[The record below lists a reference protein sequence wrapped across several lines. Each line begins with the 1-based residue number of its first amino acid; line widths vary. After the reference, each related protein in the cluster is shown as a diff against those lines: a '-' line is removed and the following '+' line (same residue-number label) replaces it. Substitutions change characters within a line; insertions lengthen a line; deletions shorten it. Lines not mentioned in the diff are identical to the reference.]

1 MGTDYFGRDVMTR
14 IVWGGRVS
22 LSVAFLVVF
31 YSLLVGVP
39 IGLVS
44 GFVGGRLD
52 NVLMRIMDAFLT
64 FPPLLLA
71 VAIVGLLGPDLEN
84 VVIALGIVQVPVFAR
99 IVRGSTLSAREEVYI
114 VAARALGAS
123 ARRIV
128 FSGILRN
135 IVSPIVVQITIVF
148 AGAIIAE
155 ASLSFLG
162 LGSQPPA
169 PSWGRDLSEARRY
182 MGDAPWLIIGP
193 ILACMLCVLSVNFV
207 GDGLR
212 DSLDPRSWRAKAT
225 RKGRD
230 PWSRSQVNPVNE
242 IASGSGAGPEGSQ
255 SPHPVSHTDDGI
267 VHAVGGVSFDLMP
280 GRVLGIVGESGSGK
294 SVTALSIMK
303 LVVSPPG
310 EVVADEITLDG
321 EDILHIDEFHARRIR
336 GSRIAMVF
344 QDPMK
349 SLNPVLTVGRQLT
362 EALREHLG
370 LSERAARER
379 GGRAARA
386 SRHSRRRE
394 TGSATTP
401 TSSRVE
407 CASGS

>member
-1 MGTDYFGRDVMTR
+1 MSTTPSHIGAGDASESMTYRGGAFLASQQFMRNHAALAGFFILLLLGLAAVLAPWLSPYDPAALKLSEKLLPPSLSHWMGTDYFGRDVMTR

-22 LSVAFLVVF
+22 LSVAFLVVC

-84 VVIALGIVQVPVFAR
+84 VVIALGIVQIPVFAR

-123 ARRIV
+123 SARIV

-162 LGSQPPA
+162 LGSQPPD

-182 MGDAPWLIIGP
+182 MGDAPWLLIGP
-193 ILACMLCVLSVNFV
+193 ILACMLCVLSINFV

-212 DSLDPRSWRAKAT
+212 DSLDPRSWRAKT
-225 RKGRD
+225 TG
-230 PWSRSQVNPVNE
+230 
-242 IASGSGAGPEGSQ
+242 
-255 SPHPVSHTDDGI
+255 
-267 VHAVGGVSFDLMP
+267 
-280 GRVLGIVGESGSGK
+280 
-294 SVTALSIMK
+294 
-303 LVVSPPG
+303 
-310 EVVADEITLDG
+310 
-321 EDILHIDEFHARRIR
+321 
-336 GSRIAMVF
+336 
-344 QDPMK
+344 
-349 SLNPVLTVGRQLT
+349 
-362 EALREHLG
+362 
-370 LSERAARER
+370 
-379 GGRAARA
+379 
-386 SRHSRRRE
+386 
-394 TGSATTP
+394 GSAPLVPERVTP
-401 TSSRVE
+401 
-407 CASGS
+407 

>member
-1 MGTDYFGRDVMTR
+1 MSAAPSPSDGIETSAAPRYRGGVFLASRQFMRNHAALAGFFILLVFGLAAVFAPWLSPYDPTALKLSEKLLPPGPAHWMGTDYFGRDVMTR

-22 LSVAFLVVF
+22 LLVAVLVVF

-39 IGLVS
+39 IGLIS

-123 ARRIV
+123 SIRIV

-135 IVSPIVVQITIVF
+135 IVSPIVVQVTIVF
-148 AGAIIAE
+148 ASAIVAE

-162 LGSQPPA
+162 LGSQPPD

-193 ILACMLCVLSVNFV
+193 ILACMLCVLSINFV

-212 DSLDPRSWRAKAT
+212 DSLDPRSWRAKST
-225 RKGRD
+225 RKGA
-230 PWSRSQVNPVNE
+230 PLVP
-242 IASGSGAGPEGSQ
+242 GP
-255 SPHPVSHTDDGI
+255 
-267 VHAVGGVSFDLMP
+267 
-280 GRVLGIVGESGSGK
+280 
-294 SVTALSIMK
+294 
-303 LVVSPPG
+303 
-310 EVVADEITLDG
+310 
-321 EDILHIDEFHARRIR
+321 
-336 GSRIAMVF
+336 
-344 QDPMK
+344 
-349 SLNPVLTVGRQLT
+349 
-362 EALREHLG
+362 
-370 LSERAARER
+370 
-379 GGRAARA
+379 
-386 SRHSRRRE
+386 
-394 TGSATTP
+394 ATP
-401 TSSRVE
+401 
-407 CASGS
+407 

>member
-1 MGTDYFGRDVMTR
+1 MSTTPSHIGAGDASASTTYRGGAFLASQQFMRNHAALAGFVILLLLGFAAVLAPWLSPYDPATLKLSEKLLPPSLSHWMGTDYFGRDVMTR

-22 LSVAFLVVF
+22 LSVAFLVVC

-84 VVIALGIVQVPVFAR
+84 VVIALGIVQIPVFAR
-99 IVRGSTLSAREEVYI
+99 IVRGSSLSAREEVYI

-123 ARRIV
+123 SARIV

-162 LGSQPPA
+162 LGSQPPD

-193 ILACMLCVLSVNFV
+193 ILACMLCVLSINFV

-212 DSLDPRSWRAKAT
+212 DSLDPRSWRAKT
-225 RKGRD
+225 TG
-230 PWSRSQVNPVNE
+230 
-242 IASGSGAGPEGSQ
+242 
-255 SPHPVSHTDDGI
+255 
-267 VHAVGGVSFDLMP
+267 
-280 GRVLGIVGESGSGK
+280 
-294 SVTALSIMK
+294 
-303 LVVSPPG
+303 
-310 EVVADEITLDG
+310 
-321 EDILHIDEFHARRIR
+321 
-336 GSRIAMVF
+336 
-344 QDPMK
+344 
-349 SLNPVLTVGRQLT
+349 
-362 EALREHLG
+362 
-370 LSERAARER
+370 
-379 GGRAARA
+379 
-386 SRHSRRRE
+386 
-394 TGSATTP
+394 GSAPLVPERVTP
-401 TSSRVE
+401 
-407 CASGS
+407 

>member
-1 MGTDYFGRDVMTR
+1 MNTNPLHIGDGDASAPPTYRGGAILASQQFMRNHAALAGFFILLLLGLSAVLAPWISPYDPTALKLSEKLLPPSFSHWMGTDYFGRDVMTR
-14 IVWGGRVS
+14 IAWGGRVS

-31 YSLLVGVP
+31 YSLVVGVP

-84 VVIALGIVQVPVFAR
+84 VVIALGIVQIPVFAR

-123 ARRIV
+123 TARVI

-162 LGSQPPA
+162 LGSQPPD

-193 ILACMLCVLSVNFV
+193 ILACMLCVLSINFV

-212 DSLDPRSWRAKAT
+212 DSLDPRSWRART
-225 RKGRD
+225 
-230 PWSRSQVNPVNE
+230 
-242 IASGSGAGPEGSQ
+242 
-255 SPHPVSHTDDGI
+255 
-267 VHAVGGVSFDLMP
+267 
-280 GRVLGIVGESGSGK
+280 
-294 SVTALSIMK
+294 
-303 LVVSPPG
+303 
-310 EVVADEITLDG
+310 
-321 EDILHIDEFHARRIR
+321 ARRR
-336 GSRIAMVF
+336 APFV
-344 QDPMK
+344 P
-349 SLNPVLTVGRQLT
+349 
-362 EALREHLG
+362 
-370 LSERAARER
+370 ERVA
-379 GGRAARA
+379 
-386 SRHSRRRE
+386 
-394 TGSATTP
+394 P
-401 TSSRVE
+401 
-407 CASGS
+407 

>member
-1 MGTDYFGRDVMTR
+1 MSTPPLHIGAGDPSAPPAYRGGAFLACQQFMRNHAALAGFFILLLLGFAAVLAPWISPYDPTALKLSEKLLPPSFSHWMGTDYFGRDVMTR

-52 NVLMRIMDAFLT
+52 NALMRMMDAFLT

-84 VVIALGIVQVPVFAR
+84 VVIALGIVQIPVFAR

-123 ARRIV
+123 AARVV

-162 LGSQPPA
+162 LGSQPPD

-193 ILACMLCVLSVNFV
+193 ILACMLCVLSINFV

-212 DSLDPRSWRAKAT
+212 DSLDPRSWRAKT
-225 RKGRD
+225 TGGSTPRV
-230 PWSRSQVNPVNE
+230 PEQV
-242 IASGSGAGPEGSQ
+242 
-255 SPHPVSHTDDGI
+255 
-267 VHAVGGVSFDLMP
+267 
-280 GRVLGIVGESGSGK
+280 
-294 SVTALSIMK
+294 
-303 LVVSPPG
+303 
-310 EVVADEITLDG
+310 
-321 EDILHIDEFHARRIR
+321 
-336 GSRIAMVF
+336 
-344 QDPMK
+344 
-349 SLNPVLTVGRQLT
+349 
-362 EALREHLG
+362 
-370 LSERAARER
+370 
-379 GGRAARA
+379 
-386 SRHSRRRE
+386 
-394 TGSATTP
+394 TP
-401 TSSRVE
+401 
-407 CASGS
+407 

>member
-1 MGTDYFGRDVMTR
+1 MSTAPSHIGAGDASTATTYRGGAFLASQQFMRNHAALAGFFILLALGLAAVFAPWLSPYDPTALKLSEKLLPPSPSHWMGTDYFGRDVMTR

-162 LGSQPPA
+162 LGSQPPD

-182 MGDAPWLIIGP
+182 MGDAPWLIVGP
-193 ILACMLCVLSVNFV
+193 ILACMLCVLSINFV

-212 DSLDPRSWRAKAT
+212 DSLDPRSWRAKT
-225 RKGRD
+225 TGRSA
-230 PWSRSQVNPVNE
+230 PLV
-242 IASGSGAGPEGSQ
+242 PE
-255 SPHPVSHTDDGI
+255 
-267 VHAVGGVSFDLMP
+267 
-280 GRVLGIVGESGSGK
+280 RV
-294 SVTALSIMK
+294 
-303 LVVSPPG
+303 
-310 EVVADEITLDG
+310 
-321 EDILHIDEFHARRIR
+321 
-336 GSRIAMVF
+336 
-344 QDPMK
+344 
-349 SLNPVLTVGRQLT
+349 
-362 EALREHLG
+362 
-370 LSERAARER
+370 
-379 GGRAARA
+379 
-386 SRHSRRRE
+386 
-394 TGSATTP
+394 TP
-401 TSSRVE
+401 
-407 CASGS
+407 